1 MTTRPINDKRPLQLE
16 VVSPRRTSI
25 RLLVLTALMF
35 GTFLLAV
42 PSAGA
47 ANCGKALINEYF
59 SSGRLTYHSQEC
71 YASALKQLDSD
82 AQMYSGITGAIRAA
96 RSRDKAAD
104 AKSAAAPV
112 VEPVEPDTIDT
123 TGTTN
128 APPVA
133 TLPVPDAEPPTL
145 TTDAGTVTAESR
157 ARAIVSAE
165 TTQAALPTVTTPSQV
180 PLTVILLAGLAG
192 VLMLVGLGALTV
204 RWLDRSS

>member
-104 AKSAAAPV
+104 AKSAAPV
-112 VEPVEPDTIDT
+112 VEPDTIDT

-128 APPVA
+128 APPVD